1 MDKIKQYKNL
11 NEQVSKLLRK
21 TAPTDINEEVA
32 VAAQELVE
40 TLEDPAKLAVLM
52 RTGLVQ
58 ANHISRV
65 RNALKDP
72 DKAMKNASIR
82 YDLMNMLMTLIN
94 VVTANPSAFASVR
107 KGVKGATALAAEG
120 EMTESKAGGI
130 YDDSD
135 DEDDTTRKGGK
146 PRKGGKISK
155 GGVYDHVP
163 QGTMKGRLGKGRPA
177 GAGASGFSEVYSRIC
192 EKAKMNIDEM
202 DEMDENDDE
211 VLSPKQKQLDVNK
224 NNKIDA
230 EDLRTL
236 RSRKQTKVDEMYSH
250 ITEAKIQSEK
260 AFAKK
265 WLSSLKKTDM
275 DGETTSKFGTLGAT
289 LSNMVKVFGKPHTN
303 NKYTIDWV
311 YESKMKDGSKIKFNI
326 YQDKKD
332 DSYDKNYWSFG
343 SMDSPGN
350 DHHYE
355 IGEYLSQFLM
365 DIDFA
370 H

>member
-1 MDKIKQYKNL
+1 MDKIEQYKNL
-11 NEQVSKLLRK
+11 NEQVRKLLRQSTPK
-21 TAPTDINEEVA
+21 DLNEEVSRT
-32 VAAQELVE
+32 AQELVE
-40 TLEDPAKLAVLM
+40 TLEDPGKLSILL

-58 ANHISRV
+58 ANRISRV

-82 YDLMNMLMTLIN
+82 SDLINMLMTLIN

-120 EMTESKAGGI
+120 ESSVVAEGS
-130 YDDSD
+130 
-135 DEDDTTRKGGK
+135 
-146 PRKGGKISK
+146 
-155 GGVYDHVP
+155 GGVYDDDDMSDSKPVK
-163 QGTMKGRLGKGRPA
+163 KGNKILSPKQKRLDMNKNNKLDAEDFAALRASKDRP
-177 GAGASGFSEVYSRIC
+177 AGASGFSE
-192 EKAKMNIDEM
+192 
-202 DEMDENDDE
+202 
-211 VLSPKQKQLDVNK
+211 
-224 NNKIDA
+224 
-230 EDLRTL
+230 
-236 RSRKQTKVDEMYSH
+236 MYSH
-250 ITEAKIQSEK
+250 ITEAAKIQSEK

-265 WLSSLKKTDM
+265 WLSNLKKTDM
-275 DGETTSKFGTLGAT
+275 DDETTSKFGTLGAT
-289 LSNMVKVFGKPHTN
+289 LSDMVKVFGKPHTN
-303 NKYTIDWV
+303 NKYTIEWM

-332 DSYDKNYWSFG
+332 DSYDKDYWSFG

>member
-120 EMTESKAGGI
+120 ESSVVAEGS
-130 YDDSD
+130 
-135 DEDDTTRKGGK
+135 
-146 PRKGGKISK
+146 
-155 GGVYDHVP
+155 GGVYDDDDMSDSKPVK
-163 QGTMKGRLGKGRPA
+163 KGNK
-177 GAGASGFSEVYSRIC
+177 I
-192 EKAKMNIDEM
+192 
-202 DEMDENDDE
+202 
-211 VLSPKQKQLDVNK
+211 LSPKQKQLDVNK

-303 NKYTIDWV
+303 NKYTIEWM